1 MNISAR
7 LSTSDRSI
15 ILLAPSYRRARQ
27 TFRRTYSSQFLYA
40 RFKSEMQRLR
50 GSIYLNDGAITSSD
64 LTPDGRHVMP
74 HDTGSWHLLSI
85 DSTGSVV
92 GCARYLEYPQ
102 GATFDNLRIRHSALA
117 SCPQWGPAL
126 RGAVE
131 KELATASRLGFS
143 YCEIGGWAMAPEV
156 RGTGE
161 CLRSV
166 LATYA
171 WSRLIGGSMGI
182 STATER
188 NGSAAILQRL
198 GGRSLEWSG
207 SRIPPYFDSRYG
219 CQMHMLRFDS
229 RFPNPRYEEAIQEL
243 LNTLADVPVI
253 CGDETVQQVPRRE
266 FKYTP
271 EPVRPHL
278 AALATAV

>member
-1 MNISAR
+1 VNISAR

-50 GSIYLNDGAITSSD
+50 GSIYLNDGAITPSD
-64 LTPDGRHVMP
+64 LAPDGRHVMP

-92 GCARYLEYPQ
+92 GCARYLEHPN
-102 GATFDNLRIRHSALA
+102 GTTFNDLRIRHSALA
-117 SCPQWGPAL
+117 SCSQWGSAL

-143 YCEIGGWAMAPEV
+143 YCEFGGWAMAPQI
-156 RGTGE
+156 RGTAE
-161 CLRSV
+161 CLRHALSS
-166 LATYA
+166 YA
-171 WSRLIGGSMGI
+171 WSRLIGGAIGI

-188 NGSAAILQRL
+188 NGSASILQRL
-198 GGRSLEWSG
+198 GGRSLEWGG
-207 SRIPPYFDSRYG
+207 SSIPPYFDGKYG
-219 CQMHMLRFDS
+219 CQMRMLRFDS
-229 RFPNPRYEEAIQEL
+229 RFPNPRYEDAIQEL
-243 LNTLADVPVI
+243 LATLSDIPVI
-253 CGDETVQQVPRRE
+253 CGEEIVQQVPKPDFRAV
-266 FKYTP
+266 P
-271 EPVRPHL
+271 EPMRAHLNSL
-278 AALATAV
+278 AAAV

>member
-1 MNISAR
+1 M
-7 LSTSDRSI
+7 
-15 ILLAPSYRRARQ
+15 
-27 TFRRTYSSQFLYA
+27 
-40 RFKSEMQRLR
+40 R
-50 GSIYLNDGAITSSD
+50 GSIYLNDGAITASD

-74 HDTGSWHLLSI
+74 NDTGSWHLLTI

-92 GCARYLEYPQ
+92 GCQRYLEYPQ
-102 GATFDNLRIRHSALA
+102 GATFEDLRIRHSALA
-117 SCPQWGPAL
+117 MCPQWGTAL

-143 YCEIGGWAMAPEV
+143 YCEIGGWAMAPHV

-171 WSRLIGGSMGI
+171 WSRLIGGAMGI

-188 NGSAAILQRL
+188 NGSASILQRL

-207 SRIPPYFDSRYG
+207 VRIPPYFDAKYG
-219 CQMHMLRFDS
+219 CQMEMLRFDS

-243 LNTLADVPVI
+243 LNTLAEVPVI
-253 CGDETVQQVPRRE
+253 CGDEVPQQVMPRE
-266 FKYTP
+266 FRHRHDPMGT
-271 EPVRPHL
+271 RL
-278 AALATAV
+278 AMAAAV

>member
-40 RFKSEMQRLR
+40 RFKSEMQRMR
-50 GSIYLNDGAITSSD
+50 GSIYLNDGAITASD

-74 HDTGSWHLLSI
+74 NDTGSWHLLTI

-92 GCARYLEYPQ
+92 GCQRYLEYPQ
-102 GATFDNLRIRHSALA
+102 GATFEDLRIRHSALA
-117 SCPQWGPAL
+117 MCPQWGTAL

-143 YCEIGGWAMAPEV
+143 YCEIGGWAMAPHV

-171 WSRLIGGSMGI
+171 WSRLIGGAMGI

-188 NGSAAILQRL
+188 NGSASILQRL

-207 SRIPPYFDSRYG
+207 VRIPPYFDAKYG
-219 CQMHMLRFDS
+219 CQMEMLRFDS

-243 LNTLADVPVI
+243 LNTLAEVPVI
-253 CGDETVQQVPRRE
+253 CGDEVPQQVMPRE
-266 FKYTP
+266 FRHRHDPMGT
-271 EPVRPHL
+271 RL
-278 AALATAV
+278 AMAAAV